1 LLVIHHNRKKPNEAQ
16 KKAVELSDVYGS
28 TYIATDA
35 DFVMNLHTTT
45 QDMVAVT
52 MVKNRLGPVP
62 EPFEIHRDKNLTFG
76 MDFDKLQE
84 KFAKGA
90 DGDFFGMG

>member
-1 LLVIHHNRKKPNEAQ
+1 
-16 KKAVELSDVYGS
+16 
-28 TYIATDA
+28 
-35 DFVMNLHTTT
+35 
-45 QDMVAVT
+45 MVAVT

-62 EPFEIHRDKNLTFG
+62 EPFEIHRDKNLTFS